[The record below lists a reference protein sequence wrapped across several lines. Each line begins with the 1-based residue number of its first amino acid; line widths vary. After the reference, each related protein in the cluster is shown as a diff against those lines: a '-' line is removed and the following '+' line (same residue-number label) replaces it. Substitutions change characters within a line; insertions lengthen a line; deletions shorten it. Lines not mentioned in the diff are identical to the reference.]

1 MRIKKIKTYRVDLPV
16 ARGGYQVSGER
27 VYKSIEDTVVI
38 IETDEGISGIGES
51 TPQGTDYLAAFAAGA
66 RAGVA
71 ELAPH
76 IIGKDPREI
85 SRVNQIMDHWLP
97 GHPYVKT
104 AIDMA
109 CWDILGKSVGLPLYS
124 LMGGLLTEEPRVRV
138 GVRTGPADEMAATLK
153 TRRSEGFFH
162 FSAKVGDDPDDDIER
177 LQALATAL
185 QPGQTVVAD
194 ANRGWLPHQ
203 ALRVMSALS
212 GANNIY
218 FEQPCFS
225 YDECLMVRRASK
237 QPIVLDECIED
248 VHDLVRAYKDNAAD
262 AINLKISRIGGL
274 TKMRQMRDMCASL
287 GLAVYI
293 QDAWGGAIVAAG
305 IAHLAHST
313 PPKFL
318 LGVWD
323 PVGWN
328 IKQTAHGHPVTV
340 NGRMKASDRPGLG
353 VEPNAEVLGDP
364 VGTYD

>member
-1 MRIKKIKTYRVDLPV
+1 MRITKISTYRIDLPV
-16 ARGGYQVSGER
+16 ARGGYQVSMNR

-38 IETDEGISGIGES
+38 VETDGGITGVGES

-76 IIGKDPREI
+76 LIGQDPREVTKI
-85 SRVNQIMDHWLP
+85 NQIMDHWLP

-109 CWDILGKSVGLPLYS
+109 CWDILGKSVGLPLYALLGGS
-124 LMGGLLTEEPRVRV
+124 LTPEPRVRV
-138 GVRTGPADEMAATLK
+138 GVKTGEAAEMAATLK
-153 TRRSEGFFH
+153 QRRSEGFFH
-162 FSAKVGDDPDDDIER
+162 FSAKVGDDPDDDILR

-212 GANNIY
+212 NANNIY
-218 FEQPCFS
+218 YEQPCFS
-225 YDECLMVRRASK
+225 YDECLMVRRACK

-248 VHDLVRAYKDNAAD
+248 VHHLVKAYNDNACD
-262 AINLKISRIGGL
+262 AVNLKISRIGGI
-274 TKMRQMRDMCASL
+274 TKMRQMRDLCVSL
-287 GLAVYI
+287 GLAVYV
-293 QDAWGGAIVAAG
+293 QDAWGGSIVAAG
-305 IAHLAHST
+305 IAHLAKST
-313 PPKFL
+313 PSKYL

-328 IKQTAHGHPVTV
+328 IKQTAHHHPVTT
-340 NGRMKASDRPGLG
+340 NGYMRGNERPGLG
-353 VEPNAEVLGDP
+353 VEPNMEVLGAP
-364 VGTYD
+364 VGTYS